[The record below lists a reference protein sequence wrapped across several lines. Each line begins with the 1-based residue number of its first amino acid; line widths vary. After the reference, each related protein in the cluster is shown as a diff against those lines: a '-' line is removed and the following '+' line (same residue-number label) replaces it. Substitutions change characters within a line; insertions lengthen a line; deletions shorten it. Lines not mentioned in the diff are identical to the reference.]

1 MQNPFTAKEQSAADT
16 PLLLFTCTTA
26 DGAVWRWS
34 SRTITWNGEQYEGRV
49 VRQSLFEAQAASDTQ
64 VGGAPKLTFELANA
78 DSELSEVE
86 AQSGFKG
93 AQLTVHLIF
102 VDVTTG
108 TVTTDPV
115 VVFRGLMNPPELI
128 TENTFRLSAMNRMS
142 LQRAVLP
149 NVRVQR
155 ICPWRFPATAAQRR
169 EAVDGGPARGRYS
182 PFFACGYSPDQ
193 NNGAGN
199 MNGDAPFDSCSYT
212 RSDCEARG
220 MFAKDSAGRT
230 TARFGGIE
238 FVPASILVRGAG
250 QKNSQLSAVQDNEAR
265 YNDFVPLVYGTQWV
279 MPDVVFARNDGNLTR
294 MEVLLG
300 LGEIQGVLKVLVN
313 GIEIPQGVAG
323 QNMTSTGWYNL
334 IAPGT
339 RTGAADPNFTDA
351 NGATQGDPYGSM
363 AYLSIVLPNRIN
375 NGTNL
380 PSVQVLMQGLKL
392 LQFDS
397 NANYLGAFFSNNP
410 AWVLMDVLMRIGY
423 TIDDI
428 DEGSFA
434 RAAAYAEEQI
444 SATDPVAGQVQL
456 ARFQCDFAIIRPT
469 SAGELIRAIR
479 NGSRIYVV
487 LNTAGNLEARV
498 ENTFALQQPSLPY
511 GSNSQN
517 TFNGG
522 WPAYEFDARS
532 IARNSDGSSSVKLS
546 SRGAQDTPNRLSIE
560 FQDSLNQYQQDSLS
574 LADQDDAYL
583 CAQEVAVQW
592 NAVGISNFSQAER
605 MLALG
610 LNRALEGNVF
620 IEFQTS
626 VKGLGI
632 LPGDLITVTYAKENL
647 QRTSFRVTKIAP
659 GANYRT
665 LTITAQLHNDE
676 WYSDTV
682 TGMVGGRGWRSGQ
695 SSGLPAPVGGT
706 VIDLNGNPQ
715 LGISE
720 SEITGNDGSSQVQMQ
735 VSFAAPA
742 NNPGILAAPLLG
754 LAPDISTSGG
764 TLAGGTSYY
773 YAVSAVDSGGGES
786 PLSFVAEAS
795 PNPASNANS
804 VMLSGIGL
812 PSGTVSL
819 NVYRGMAPQQL
830 LRIASNQPLASSF
843 VDSGLPYQ
851 TELPPDPQF
860 DHVNMYWR
868 WELLPET
875 GAAITSRNTIGN
887 GTLQMKPN
895 AYSGAIV
902 RITHGKGAAQEATI
916 TSNTTTTLT
925 ILTPWAVEPDA
936 TSSFAIAESSW
947 RLGAK
952 GSNSPLSIDVPERIG
967 AGVHVIARA
976 ANVANIEAA
985 YPLSP
990 LTRWVLGQSGG
1001 LAADAG
1007 VPPAPAF
1014 GLGISNAGGSVQL
1027 AQISFEK
1034 LTNTR
1039 SITAGTFTFNYYDE
1053 LNGPAPVA
1061 LAAPVGIADTSIS
1074 IPVSVAPGAL
1084 LQIEQE
1090 LVRVTGTAADATVTV
1105 TRGVHN
1111 TTPATHGQ
1119 GSLAYPLS
1127 PKVIIAPFVKNFFG
1141 SPASGGWQS
1150 TIQIPNVRIAS
1161 VTLFMTNSLGDGAIS
1176 ANAYTSTIDSGLR
1189 TMAGGQYTFQIS
1201 GYLAIQS
1208 GAAPDIVVDAN
1219 RSVRDMY
1226 AIIRS
1231 APVGGPV
1238 TVHINHS
1245 GQVYA
1250 TLLIPAGQTIS
1261 NVVSGFGLPPL
1272 IAGDSL
1278 SLDVTAVGLTSP
1290 GSDLN
1295 VVMRL

>member
-64 VGGAPKLTFELANA
+64 VGGAPKLRFELANA
-78 DSELSEVE
+78 DSELSEIE

-93 AQLTVHLIF
+93 AQLIVQLMF

-108 TVTTDPV
+108 TVTSDPL

-128 TENTFRLSAMNRMS
+128 TETTFRLSAINRMS

-149 NVRVQR
+149 NVRIQR
-155 ICPWRFPATAAQRR
+155 ICPWRFPATAAQRL

-182 PFFACGYSPDQ
+182 PFYACGYSPDQ
-193 NNGAGN
+193 NNGVGN
-199 MNGDAPFDSCSYT
+199 MNGASPFDSCSYT

-220 MFAKDSAGRT
+220 MFSTDSSGRT

-250 QKNSQLSAVQDNEAR
+250 QKNYQLSAVQDNEAR

-313 GIEIPQGVAG
+313 SIEIPHGVAG

-334 IAPGT
+334 ITPGT

-363 AYLSIVLPNRIN
+363 AYLSIIVPNRIS

-397 NANYLGAFFSNNP
+397 NGNYLGTSFSNNP
-410 AWVLMDVLMRIGY
+410 AWALMDILMRIGY
-423 TIDDI
+423 TMDDI

-434 RAAAYAEEQI
+434 RAAAYADEQI

-456 ARFQCDFAIIRPT
+456 PRFQCDFAINSQT
-469 SAGELIRAIR
+469 SAGDLIRAIR

-498 ENTFALQQPSLPY
+498 ENTFALQQPSLPH
-511 GSNSQN
+511 GSNAQN

-522 WPAYEFDARS
+522 WPAYEFDAGS

-560 FQDSLNQYQQDSLS
+560 FQDSFNQYQQDSLS

-610 LNRALEGNVF
+610 LNRALEGNIF

-647 QRTSFRVTKIAP
+647 QRTPFRVTKIAP
-659 GANYRT
+659 GPNYRT
-665 LTITAQLHNDE
+665 VTITAQLHNDE

-682 TGMVGGRGWRSGQ
+682 TGMVGGRGWRSGEMD
-695 SSGLPAPVGGT
+695 GLPAPVGGT
-706 VIDLNGNPQ
+706 VNDSNGNPQ
-715 LGISE
+715 LGIVE
-720 SEITGNDGSSQVQMQ
+720 SEITGSDGSAQVQMQ
-735 VSFAAPA
+735 VSFAAPGD
-742 NNPGILAAPLLG
+742 NRGVLAAPLLG
-754 LAPDISTSGG
+754 LAPTVSTSGG
-764 TLAGGTSYY
+764 TLAGGVNYY
-773 YAVSAVDSGGGES
+773 YAVSAVDSSGGES
-786 PLSFVAEAS
+786 PLSFVAQAS
-795 PNPASNANS
+795 PNAASNANS
-804 VMLSGIGL
+804 VALGGIGL
-812 PSGTVSL
+812 PSGTASF
-819 NVYRGMAPQQL
+819 NVYRGTAPQQL
-830 LRIASNQPLASSF
+830 LRIASNLPVATSF
-843 VDSGLPYQ
+843 SDSGLPYQ

-860 DHVNMYWR
+860 DHVNVYWR
-868 WELLPET
+868 WELLPEN
-875 GAAITSRNTIGN
+875 GAGIVSGNTIGN
-887 GTLQMKPN
+887 GALQMKLN
-895 AYSGAIV
+895 AYAGAIV
-902 RITHGKGAAQEATI
+902 RITRGRGAAQEATI
-916 TSNTTTTLT
+916 TGNTATTLT
-925 ILTPWAVEPDA
+925 LAAPWAIQPDA
-936 TSSFAIAESSW
+936 TSWFAIAESSW
-947 RLGAK
+947 RFGAK
-952 GSNSPLSIDVPERIG
+952 GSTSPLSIDVPERIG
-967 AGVHVIARA
+967 AGLHVMARA
-976 ANVANIEAA
+976 ANSAGIEAA

-1001 LAADAG
+1001 LAADSD
-1007 VPPAPAF
+1007 VPPAPGF
-1014 GLGISNAGGSVQL
+1014 GLGISNGGGSVQL
-1027 AQISFEK
+1027 APVSFEK
-1034 LTNTR
+1034 LINTR

-1053 LNGPAPVA
+1053 VNGPAPIA
-1061 LAAPVGIADTSIS
+1061 MSGPVGATDTTIS
-1074 IPVSVAPGAL
+1074 VPVSLAPGAL
-1084 LQIEQE
+1084 LQIDQE
-1090 LVRVTGTAADATVTV
+1090 ILSVTGSAGAGTVTV
-1105 TRGVHN
+1105 TRGAHN
-1111 TTPATHGQ
+1111 TTAAIHGQ
-1119 GSLAYPLS
+1119 GTLAYPLS
-1127 PKVIIAPFVKNFFG
+1127 QKVVIAPFVKNFFG
-1141 SPASGGWQS
+1141 SPASGDWQS

-1161 VTLFMTNSLGDGAIS
+1161 VALYMTNSLGDGGVS
-1176 ANAYTSTIDSGLR
+1176 FNPYTSTIDGGLR

-1201 GYLAIQS
+1201 GYVAIQS

-1226 AIIRS
+1226 ALIRT
-1231 APVGGPV
+1231 APVGGAV
-1238 TVHINHS
+1238 TVRINHS

-1250 TLLIPAGQTIS
+1250 TLTIPAGQTTS

-1272 IAGDSL
+1272 FAGDSL
-1278 SLDVTAVGLTSP
+1278 TLDVTAVGLTSP

-1295 VVMRL
+1295 VIMRL

>member
-34 SRTITWNGEQYEGRV
+34 SRTITWNGAQYEGRV
-49 VRQSLFEAQAASDTQ
+49 LRQSLFEAQAASDSQ

-78 DSELSEVE
+78 DSELSEIE

-93 AQLTVHLIF
+93 AQLTVQLMF

-108 TVTTDPV
+108 TVTSDPV

-128 TENTFRLSAMNRMS
+128 TETSFRLSAMNRMS

-155 ICPWRFPATAAQRR
+155 ICPWRFPATAAQRQ

-182 PFFACGYSPDQ
+182 PFYACGYSPDQ
-193 NNGAGN
+193 NNGVGN
-199 MNGDAPFDSCSYT
+199 MNGDAPFVSCSYT
-212 RSDCEARG
+212 RSDCEDRG
-220 MFAKDSAGRT
+220 MFSKDSSGRT

-250 QKNSQLSAVQDNEAR
+250 QKNSQVSALQDNEAR

-313 GIEIPQGVAG
+313 SIEIPQGVAG

-334 IAPGT
+334 ITPGN

-363 AYLSIVLPNRIN
+363 AYLAIVVPNRIN
-375 NGTNL
+375 NGTSL

-397 NANYLGAFFSNNP
+397 NANYLGTSFSNNP

-434 RAAAYAEEQI
+434 RAAAYADEQI

-456 ARFQCDFAIIRPT
+456 PRFQCDFAINQPT
-469 SAGELIRAIR
+469 SAGELIRGIR
-479 NGSRIYVV
+479 NGSRMYVV
-487 LNTAGNLEARV
+487 LNSAGNLEARV
-498 ENTFALQQPSLPY
+498 ENAFALQQASLPY
-511 GSNSQN
+511 GSNAQN

-522 WPAYEFDARS
+522 WPAYEFDSTS

-560 FQDSLNQYQQDSLS
+560 FQDSFNQFQQDSLS

-647 QRTSFRVTKIAP
+647 QRTPFRVTKIAAGP
-659 GANYRT
+659 NYRT
-665 LTITAQLHNDE
+665 VTVTAQLHNDA
-676 WYSDTV
+676 WYSDTA
-682 TGMVGGRGWRSGQ
+682 TGMVGGRGWRSGEMA
-695 SSGLPAPVGGT
+695 GLPAPVGGT
-706 VIDLNGNPQ
+706 VIDSNGNPQ
-715 LGISE
+715 LGIAE
-720 SEITGNDGSSQVQMQ
+720 SEITGSDGSAQVQMQ

-742 NNPGILAAPLLG
+742 NNPGVLAAPLLG
-754 LAPDISTSGG
+754 LAPNVSTSGG
-764 TLAGGTSYY
+764 MLPGGINYY
-773 YAVSAVDSGGGES
+773 YAVSAVDASGGES
-786 PLSFVAEAS
+786 PLSFVAQAN
-795 PNPASNANS
+795 PNAASNANS
-804 VMLSGIGL
+804 VTLGGIGL
-812 PSGTVSL
+812 PSGSANF
-819 NVYRGMAPQQL
+819 NVYRGTAPQQL
-830 LRIASNQPLASSF
+830 LRIASNQTPASTF

-860 DHVNMYWR
+860 DHVNVYWR

-875 GAAITSRNTIGN
+875 GAAIVSGNTIGSA
-887 GTLQMKPN
+887 TLQMKPN
-895 AYSGAIV
+895 AYSGATV
-902 RITHGKGAAQEATI
+902 RITRGKGAAQEATI
-916 TSNTTTTLT
+916 ASNTATTLA
-925 ILTPWAVEPDA
+925 IMTPWAIEPDA
-936 TSSFAIAESSW
+936 TSSFAIAEGSW
-947 RLGAK
+947 RFGAK
-952 GSNSPLSIDVPERIG
+952 GSASPLSIDVPERIG
-967 AGVHVIARA
+967 AGLHVMARA
-976 ANVANIEAA
+976 ANAINAEAA

-1001 LAADAG
+1001 LAADSD
-1007 VPPAPAF
+1007 VPPAPGF
-1014 GLGISNAGGSVQL
+1014 GLGISNGGGSIQL

-1034 LTNTR
+1034 LANTR
-1039 SITAGTFTFNYYDE
+1039 SITAGTFTFSYYDE
-1053 LNGPAPVA
+1053 VNGPAPIA
-1061 LAAPVGIADTSIS
+1061 ITAPMGASDTSLS
-1074 IPVSVAPGAL
+1074 VPVSLTPGAL
-1084 LQIEQE
+1084 LQIGQE
-1090 LVRVTGTAADATVTV
+1090 ILSVTGSAGAGTVTV
-1105 TRGVHN
+1105 ARGIHN
-1111 TTPATHGQ
+1111 TTAAAHEQ
-1119 GSLAYPLS
+1119 GTLGYPLS
-1127 PKVIIAPFVKNFFG
+1127 QKVVIAPFVKNFFG
-1141 SPASGGWQS
+1141 SPASGDWQS
-1150 TIQIPNVRIAS
+1150 TIQIPNVRIGS
-1161 VTLFMTNSLGDGAIS
+1161 VGLYMTNSLGDGAVS
-1176 ANAYTSTIDSGLR
+1176 VNPYTGTIDGGLR
-1189 TMAGGQYTFQIS
+1189 TMAGGQFTFQIS
-1201 GYLAIQS
+1201 GYLAIHT

-1226 AIIRS
+1226 GIVRS

-1238 TVHINHS
+1238 TVQINHG
-1245 GQVYA
+1245 GQAYA
-1250 TLLIPAGQTIS
+1250 TLTIPAGQTIS

-1272 IAGDSL
+1272 AAGDSL
-1278 SLDVTAVGLTSP
+1278 SLDVIAVGLTSP

-1295 VVMRL
+1295 VIIRL

>member
-34 SRTITWNGEQYEGRV
+34 SRTITWNGAQYEGRV
-49 VRQSLFEAQAASDTQ
+49 LRQSLFEAQAASDTQ

-78 DSELSEVE
+78 DSELSEIE

-93 AQLTVHLIF
+93 AQLTVQLMF
-102 VDVTTG
+102 VDVSTG
-108 TVTTDPV
+108 TVTSDPL

-128 TENTFRLSAMNRMS
+128 TETTFRLSAINRMS

-155 ICPWRFPATAAQRR
+155 ICPWRFPATPAQRQ

-182 PFFACGYSPDQ
+182 PFYACGYSPDQ
-193 NNGAGN
+193 SNGVGN
-199 MNGDAPFDSCSYT
+199 MNGDAPFSSCSYT

-220 MFAKDSAGRT
+220 MFSKDSAGRT

-250 QKNSQLSAVQDNEAR
+250 QKGSQISAVQDNEAR

-313 GIEIPQGVAG
+313 SIEIPQGVAG

-334 IAPGT
+334 ITPGT

-363 AYLSIVLPNRIN
+363 AYLSIVVPNRIN

-397 NANYLGAFFSNNP
+397 NANYLGASFSNNP

-434 RAAAYAEEQI
+434 RAAAYADEQI
-444 SATDPVAGQVQL
+444 SATDPVAGQVHL
-456 ARFQCDFAIIRPT
+456 PRFQCDFAINQPT

-498 ENTFALQQPSLPY
+498 ENAFALQQGSLPH
-511 GSNSQN
+511 GSNAQN

-522 WPAYEFDARS
+522 WPAYEFDATS

-546 SRGAQDTPNRLSIE
+546 CRGAQDTPNRLSIE
-560 FQDSLNQYQQDSLS
+560 FQDSFNQYQQDSLS
-574 LADQDDAYL
+574 LTDQDDAYL
-583 CAQEVAVQW
+583 CAQEVAVRW

-610 LNRALEGNVF
+610 LSRALEGNVF

-647 QRTSFRVTKIAP
+647 QRTPFRVTKIAP

-665 LTITAQLHNDE
+665 VTITAQLHNDA
-676 WYSDTV
+676 WYSDSV
-682 TGMVGGRGWRSGQ
+682 TGMVGGRGWRSGEMA
-695 SSGLPAPVGGT
+695 GLPAPVGGT
-706 VIDLNGNPQ
+706 VIDSNGNPQ
-715 LGISE
+715 LGIAE
-720 SEITGNDGSSQVQMQ
+720 AEITGSDGSAQVQMQ
-735 VSFAAPA
+735 VAFAAPA
-742 NNPGILAAPLLG
+742 SNPGVLAAPLLG
-754 LAPDISTSGG
+754 LAPDVSTSGG
-764 TLAGGTSYY
+764 TLAGGINYY
-773 YAVSAVDSGGGES
+773 YAVSAVDGSGGES
-786 PLSFVAEAS
+786 PLSFVAQAS
-795 PNPASNANS
+795 PNAASNANS
-804 VMLSGIGL
+804 VTLGGIGL
-812 PSGTVSL
+812 PSGSASF
-819 NVYRGMAPQQL
+819 NIYRGTAPQQL
-830 LRIASNQPLASSF
+830 LRIASSQTPASSF
-843 VDSGLPYQ
+843 FDSGLPYQ
-851 TELPPDPQF
+851 AELPPDPQF
-860 DHVNMYWR
+860 DHVNLYWR

-875 GAAITSRNTIGN
+875 GAAIVSGNTIGN
-887 GTLQMKPN
+887 ATLQMKPN
-895 AYSGAIV
+895 AYSGATV
-902 RITHGKGAAQEATI
+902 RITRGKGAAQEATI
-916 TSNTTTTLT
+916 ASNTATTLT
-925 ILTPWAVEPDA
+925 VMTPWAIEPDA
-936 TSSFAIAESSW
+936 TSWFAIAESSW

-952 GSNSPLSIDVPERIG
+952 GNASPLSIDVPERIG
-967 AGVHVIARA
+967 AGIHVMARA
-976 ANVANIEAA
+976 ANAANIEAA

-1001 LAADAG
+1001 LAADSD
-1007 VPPAPAF
+1007 VPPAPGF
-1014 GLGISNAGGSVQL
+1014 GLGISNGGGSIQL

-1053 LNGPAPVA
+1053 VNGPAPIA
-1061 LAAPVGIADTSIS
+1061 ITAPSGPSDTSLS
-1074 IPVSVAPGAL
+1074 LPVSLTPGAL

-1090 LVRVTGTAADATVTV
+1090 ILSVTGSAGAGTVTV
-1105 TRGVHN
+1105 ARGVHN
-1111 TTPATHGQ
+1111 TTAAAHGQ
-1119 GSLAYPLS
+1119 GTLGYPLS
-1127 PKVIIAPFVKNFFG
+1127 QKVVIAPFVRNFFG
-1141 SPASGGWQS
+1141 TPASGDWQN

-1161 VTLFMTNSLGDGAIS
+1161 VGLYMTNSLGDGAVS
-1176 ANAYTSTIDSGLR
+1176 VNPYTSTIDGGLR
-1189 TMAGGQYTFQIS
+1189 TMAGGQFTFQIS
-1201 GYLAIQS
+1201 GYLAIHT
-1208 GAAPDIVVDAN
+1208 GAAPDVVVDAN

-1226 AIIRS
+1226 AIVRS
-1231 APVGGPV
+1231 APVGAPV
-1238 TVHINHS
+1238 TVQINHS
-1245 GQVYA
+1245 GQIYA
-1250 TLLIPAGQTIS
+1250 TLTIPAGQTTS
-1261 NVVSGFGLPPL
+1261 NVVSGFGLPAL

-1278 SLDVTAVGLTSP
+1278 SLDVIAVGLTSP

-1295 VVMRL
+1295 VIIRL